1 MRHPFWK
8 SALVG
13 VSFIA
18 LVSLSPGTGHAA
30 GGDKTLDD
38 LREIGR
44 LYADLEYEQAFVQLQ
59 RARSLARDVNGKVAL
74 SLYEGILWCE
84 MGNFVLGQV
93 SFREALLVR
102 PDVKLPMKVA
112 PKVEK
117 SFEATRLAVAH
128 EKALLAALREPAAV
142 EEPPAPRARGAPAQ
156 AEDTKKAAAQAVNQS
171 AAPVPVASAPPP
183 PTSAPV
189 ETTSQQPSEEVAV
202 DVASERAA
210 LMKRLGSVSER
221 FRDMNS
227 VLPLSALQ
235 QLSAIGRQIRA
246 ATSRAEFLAASSAI
260 DAWAM
265 RNLGSAQSTP

>member
-18 LVSLSPGTGHAA
+18 LVSFSPGTGHAA
-30 GGDKTLDD
+30 GDDKALAD

-44 LYADLEYEQAFVQLQ
+44 LYADFEYEQAFVQLQ

-128 EKALLAALREPAAV
+128 EKALLAALREHAAV
-142 EEPPAPRARGAPAQ
+142 EESPVPRAPARV
-156 AEDTKKAAAQAVNQS
+156 EDTKKVAVQAVNQN
-171 AAPVPVASAPPP
+171 AAAVPVASAPPP

-189 ETTSQQPSEEVAV
+189 VTTSQQPSEEVAV

-210 LMKRLGSVSER
+210 LMNRLSSVSER

-246 ATSRAEFLAASSAI
+246 ASSRAEFLAASSSI
-260 DAWAM
+260 DAWEA
-265 RNLGSAQSTP
+265 RNLGTAQPTP